1 MSNRPF
7 DKDKMFNDATSMAS
21 GFTTAASPVTS
32 ANVVDMGTADGDEL
46 NPPRVAVH
54 IEGGDSVADTGTI
67 QVVLQ
72 DSVDGSTG
80 WVTIQTGKVSAGNAT
95 DFNPYAMFVPPK
107 HRRYLRTQYVIA
119 TNNFS
124 AGTLHAGIV

>member
-32 ANVVDMGTADGDEL
+32 VNSVDMGTADGDEL

-54 IEGGDSVADTGTI
+54 IEGGDSVSDTGTI
-67 QVVLQ
+67 TVVLQ
-72 DSVDGSTG
+72 DSADNSSFA
-80 WVTIQTGKVSAGNAT
+80 TILTGKVSAANAT
-95 DFNPYAMFVPPK
+95 DMNPYAFYVPPK
-107 HRRYLRTQYVIA
+107 HRRYLRLQYVIA